1 MNQKAWNKKRA
12 VVSGGSSG
20 LGRFLAL
27 ELARHGAE
35 ILILGRDRD
44 RLTQVAEEARGL
56 GASFVDTCSIDLLN
70 ANLDELA
77 STYFGTQ
84 QSGIDLLIN
93 AVGQSDR
100 GYLAQLNELELIDQ
114 FRMNVIVTHRVT
126 RICLPLLKKTK
137 GCIVNIGSLASKVAA
152 PCLGGYAVSKSA
164 LSAYSQQLRMEL
176 RSDGVHVLMVC
187 PGPIQRD
194 DGGVRYNHLAEQ
206 RELAE
211 QFRKPA
217 GGAPLKTL
225 DPVLLAREVVD
236 AASSRSFEVV
246 RPGKVRWLAAI
257 MALWPAFG
265 QWILDKN
272 MSKS

>member
-1 MNQKAWNKKRA
+1 MGNIARHFLGTKENGDTTQEFRGILRWCCITATYREGIGLNQKAWNKKRA

-20 LGRFLAL
+20 LGKFLAL

-44 RLTQVAEEARGL
+44 RLTQVAEESRGL

-70 ANLDELA
+70 DNLNELE
-77 STYFGTQ
+77 STFFGTQ

-100 GYLAQLNELELIDQ
+100 GYLAQLNETELIDQ
-114 FRMNVIVTHRVT
+114 FRMNVLVTHRVT
-126 RICLPLLKKTK
+126 RLCLPQLKKAK
-137 GCIVNIGSLASKVAA
+137 GCVVNIGSLASKVAT

-187 PGPIQRD
+187 LVPFSAMMEESVTITSPNKESLRNNFASLG
-194 DGGVRYNHLAEQ
+194 E
-206 RELAE
+206 
-211 QFRKPA
+211 
-217 GGAPLKTL
+217 
-225 DPVLLAREVVD
+225 AR
-236 AASSRSFEVV
+236 
-246 RPGKVRWLAAI
+246 P
-257 MALWPAFG
+257 
-265 QWILDKN
+265 
-272 MSKS
+272 SKR